1 MCSLE
6 KRSWWIIS
14 EESEWTYLREMWSLT
29 GLLCGDQ
36 IWFSHIRTFSISL
49 LAPTSHPPCVWALWC
64 VPTTSS
70 RRSRVGFSF
79 LWLCLPC
86 GLLWSV
92 EGGGS
97 GGGNPTL
104 RSQGYGWPL
113 PSLFCHRGWAH
124 LTGLLNSEAWCK
136 HGGVGAYREHLDVL
150 SLHQS
155 PSNPPNNHG

>member
-1 MCSLE
+1 MELGDDFW
-6 KRSWWIIS
+6 RI
-14 EESEWTYLREMWSLT
+14 RV
-29 GLLCGDQ
+29 GLLKGDVV
-36 IWFSHIRTFSISL
+36 IDRAPLRWSNLIFTHTIL
-49 LAPTSHPPCVWALWC
+49 LDFIIGPRLLTHPVSEPFDVCLQLPLGEA
-64 VPTTSS
+64 
-70 RRSRVGFSF
+70 RVGFSF

-124 LTGLLNSEAWCK
+124 LTGLLNSESWCK
-136 HGGVGAYREHLDVL
+136 HGGAGAYREQLYVL
-150 SLHQS
+150 SLLQS
-155 PSNPPNNHG
+155 PSNPPNSHV

>member
-1 MCSLE
+1 M
-6 KRSWWIIS
+6 IS
-14 EESEWTYLREMWSLT
+14 EESEWACLREMWSLT

-36 IWFSHIRTFSISL
+36 IWFSHIRSFSISL
-49 LAPTSHPPCVWALWC
+49 LAPRLLTHPVSEPFDVCLQLPLGEA
-64 VPTTSS
+64 
-70 RRSRVGFSF
+70 RVGFSF

-124 LTGLLNSEAWCK
+124 LTGLLNSESWCK
-136 HGGVGAYREHLDVL
+136 HGGAGAYREQLYVL
-150 SLHQS
+150 SLLQS
-155 PSNPPNNHG
+155 PSNPPNSHG

>member
-6 KRSWWIIS
+6 KRSWWMIS
-14 EESEWTYLREMWSLT
+14 EESEWAYLREMWSLT

-70 RRSRVGFSF
+70 RGSRVGFSF

-104 RSQGYGWPL
+104 RSQGLWV
-113 PSLFCHRGWAH
+113 AI
-124 LTGLLNSEAWCK
+124 A
-136 HGGVGAYREHLDVL
+136 L
-150 SLHQS
+150 SLLS
-155 PSNPPNNHG
+155 PWVSTPNWSAKLRSLMQTWRSRGLSGTLRCAQPSSVTL